1 MLWRFCSVTEAVHQ
15 QPTAYGTIG
24 AGITGFAGAQQF
36 ILPGFRERYAGCKT
50 QCRCRGACHTASAD
64 LKELPSADLHG
75 LLLVSTL
82 SRPIYIRLL
91 RVQGVGVIF
100 LCGRGRKGPELAQFP
115 SIQEGFV
122 TEYHNVGVCVL
133 IWLRESEKTQQKEIE
148 NVTNITGVRQIE
160 LWRRDDLQHPRLD
173 EVAEEVPVALVYNG
187 ISHVVMMASPKD
199 LEYFALGFSLSEG
212 IIESPRDIFGMD
224 VVPSCNGLE
233 VQIELSSR
241 RFMGLKERR
250 RALAGRT
257 GCGVCGVEQL
267 NDIGKPVQPLPFTQT
282 FDLNKLDD
290 ALRHLNDFQPVGQ
303 LTGCTHAAAWM
314 LPSGEL
320 VGGHEDVG
328 RHVALDKLL
337 GRRSQEGESWQQGA
351 VLVSSRASYEM
362 VQKSAMCGVEI
373 LFAVSAA
380 TTLAVE
386 VAERCNL
393 TLVGFC
399 KPGRATVY
407 THPQRLS
414 N

>member
-1 MLWRFCSVTEAVHQ
+1 MTLWK
-15 QPTAYGTIG
+15 
-24 AGITGFAGAQQF
+24 
-36 ILPGFRERYAGCKT
+36 RE
-50 QCRCRGACHTASAD
+50 
-64 LKELPSADLHG
+64 
-75 LLLVSTL
+75 
-82 SRPIYIRLL
+82 
-91 RVQGVGVIF
+91 
-100 LCGRGRKGPELAQFP
+100 
-115 SIQEGFV
+115 
-122 TEYHNVGVCVL
+122 
-133 IWLRESEKTQQKEIE
+133 
-148 NVTNITGVRQIE
+148 
-160 LWRRDDLQHPRLD
+160 DLQHPQPD

-199 LEYFALGFSLSEG
+199 LEHFAIGFSLSEG
-212 IIESPRDIFGMD
+212 IIESPQDIYAMD

-233 VQIELSSR
+233 VQVELSSR

-282 FDLNKLDD
+282 FDLRHLDN
-290 ALRHLNDFQPVGQ
+290 ALRHLPDFQPVGQ
-303 LTGCTHAAAWM
+303 LTGCTHAAAWVQT
-314 LPSGEL
+314 SGHL
-320 VGGHEDVG
+320 AGGHEDVG

-337 GRRSQEGESWQQGA
+337 GRRAIEGEVWQQGA

-407 THPQRLS
+407 THPQRLIAL
-414 N
+414 

>member
-1 MLWRFCSVTEAVHQ
+1 MNKIIQENIKNVTSPTGSRQLTLWKREDLQ
-15 QPTAYGTIG
+15 QP
-24 AGITGFAGAQQF
+24 Q
-36 ILPGFRERYAGCKT
+36 P
-50 QCRCRGACHTASAD
+50 
-64 LKELPSADLHG
+64 
-75 LLLVSTL
+75 
-82 SRPIYIRLL
+82 
-91 RVQGVGVIF
+91 
-100 LCGRGRKGPELAQFP
+100 
-115 SIQEGFV
+115 
-122 TEYHNVGVCVL
+122 
-133 IWLRESEKTQQKEIE
+133 
-148 NVTNITGVRQIE
+148 
-160 LWRRDDLQHPRLD
+160 D

-199 LEYFALGFSLSEG
+199 LEHFAMGFSLSEG
-212 IIESPRDIFGMD
+212 IIESPQDIYAMD

-233 VQIELSSR
+233 VQVELSSR

-282 FDLNKLDD
+282 FDLAHLDN
-290 ALRHLNDFQPVGQ
+290 ALRHLPDFQPVGQ
-303 LTGCTHAAAWM
+303 LTGCTHAAAWVQ
-314 LPSGEL
+314 PSGHL
-320 VGGHEDVG
+320 AGGHEDVG

-337 GRRSQEGESWQQGA
+337 GRRTIEGETWQQGA

-399 KPGRATVY
+399 KPGRATIY
-407 THPQRLS
+407 THPQRLIAL
-414 N
+414 

>member
-1 MLWRFCSVTEAVHQ
+1 MNK
-15 QPTAYGTIG
+15 I
-24 AGITGFAGAQQF
+24 
-36 ILPGFRERYAGCKT
+36 
-50 QCRCRGACHTASAD
+50 
-64 LKELPSADLHG
+64 
-75 LLLVSTL
+75 
-82 SRPIYIRLL
+82 
-91 RVQGVGVIF
+91 
-100 LCGRGRKGPELAQFP
+100 
-115 SIQEGFV
+115 IQE
-122 TEYHNVGVCVL
+122 N
-133 IWLRESEKTQQKEIE
+133 IK
-148 NVTNITGVRQIE
+148 NVTSLTGSRQLT
-160 LWRRDDLQHPRLD
+160 LWKREDLQHPQPD

-199 LEYFALGFSLSEG
+199 LEHFAVGFSLSEG
-212 IIESPRDIFGMD
+212 IIESPQDIYGMD

-233 VQIELSSR
+233 VQVELSSR

-267 NDIGKPVQPLPFTQT
+267 NDIGKPVQPLPFIQT
-282 FDLNKLDD
+282 FDLANLDN

-303 LTGCTHAAAWM
+303 LTGCTHAAAWVQ
-314 LPSGEL
+314 PSGHL
-320 VGGHEDVG
+320 AGGHEDVG

-337 GRRSQEGESWQQGA
+337 GRRAIEGETWQQGA

-399 KPGRATVY
+399 KPGRATIY
-407 THPQRLS
+407 THPQRLVAQ
-414 N
+414 